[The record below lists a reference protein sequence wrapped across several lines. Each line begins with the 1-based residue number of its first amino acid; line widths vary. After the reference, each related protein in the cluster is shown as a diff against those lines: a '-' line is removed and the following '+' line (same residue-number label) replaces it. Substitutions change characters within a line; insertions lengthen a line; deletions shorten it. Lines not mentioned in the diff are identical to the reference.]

1 MENRPPHAAA
11 AATLTRSNAV
21 GAHWRCADTDISR
34 ACHTDDINYR
44 TFSPSHFSA
53 VTRVRNERT
62 YPGPATSGCRST
74 TLMAGKHWN
83 DVNKVAVRL
92 TAHRLAGLL
101 SLDLEGRDSIGAIG
115 AVHAD
120 RSITYTCRGNAT
132 GSRAA
137 LAQLDAFADGA
148 SCLVGHNIIEHD
160 LVLLSKQAPD
170 LALLRLPAIDT
181 LYLSP
186 LAFPENPY
194 HYLVKQYHEPALAR
208 VQVND
213 PLLDAELTLEL
224 LADIVDALKKKD
236 SDLLL
241 AWHALLAAAVKGHGF
256 DRLFRVVRGVHAAPR
271 IEDAIPA
278 ITNRLADSGCP
289 NQATEIA
296 REALSHPLPLAYLLA
311 WLPAAGGKSIIP
323 PYVEKRFAPSKLAA
337 RLRHAHCG
345 DGSCPWCSERLDP
358 AKALQRWF
366 GFRDFRDKPRSRKGK
381 SLQRAITERH
391 LARSHVLGILPTG
404 TGKSLCYQLPALMRY
419 EATGALTVVVSPL
432 VALMADQ
439 VAVMRRQGI
448 VCATTINGL
457 ISMPERREALD
468 SIRFGDA
475 GIVLVAPEQFRNRS
489 FRKAIAG
496 RHIGAWVIDEAHCL
510 SKWGH
515 DFRPDYRYV
524 ARFIAE
530 HHGGDSA
537 PILCLTA
544 TAKHDVVEDIR
555 EHFERTLE
563 ARLKVIDGGAE
574 RTNLEFV
581 VIPTSAS
588 QRVEHI
594 HQAVTSALNG
604 EDTSGAIVYCTTK
617 RNTEETAQALAERGL
632 AAQHFHSGIS
642 PERKREI
649 QRGFHKGD
657 IKVVVATNAFGMGI
671 DKPNVRAV
679 VHAEIPGSL
688 ESYLQEAGR
697 AGRDGKAAR
706 CLLLFEDGD
715 PEQQFSLTARS
726 RLERRDIQA
735 VLRALRRLDQRRR
748 RHHGDTE
755 DTIVATSGEILL
767 EEDAGD
773 FARDSATDDDRVR
786 TAIAWLEEVRLAH
799 RDENFTSV
807 FPSSLRV
814 PDVATARARIEREGE
829 RRGIRQDVREQ
840 MLHVV
845 RVLAEA
851 DPDTGVSTDELMQEC
866 GCRPAQLRK
875 VFSSLEELGI
885 ASNDMRITV
894 YVHAGVEHASLRR
907 LRRVRELED
916 ALIAELREAAPDQEI
931 DTWGRLALRP
941 IAQRLREK
949 GIEAPL
955 PERLVRLLRSMSAD
969 GRDEPD
975 AKRSLE
981 IRARDMETVGVRLR
995 RDWAAIDRIASL
1007 RREGAARLLEH
1018 LIGKVPDGTR
1028 GVDLLVE
1035 TTYGALEQ
1043 AIKDD
1048 LTLTS
1053 KLRNQNTQAL
1063 VDRALLWMHEQ
1074 EVVTLNRGLTV
1085 FRTAMTLRV
1094 ARERRSFTVADFK
1107 PLQEHY
1113 AEQTAQIHVVA
1124 EFARLGLA
1132 DIHSALRLANDYF
1145 DLANSDFVRKW
1156 FKDKENTLRRDTL
1169 PDHYDQIV
1177 KKLGNRTQE
1186 RIVADDRERTNVLVL
1201 AGPGSGK
1208 TRVLVHRIAYLV
1220 RVRREN
1226 PRSILALTYNRH
1238 AAVEARRRL
1247 EELIGS
1253 DARGVY
1259 TMTCHAL
1266 AMRILGISFEE
1277 AAANPSDEVFN
1288 DILREATRLLRSD
1301 ESAAAVTREQ
1311 MLGDLHWILV
1321 DEYQDVGRPEYELI
1335 AALAGRTLAE
1345 DDTRLNL
1352 FAVGDDD
1359 QNIYAWK
1366 GASVRFIRRFAR
1378 DYRAREEYLIENY
1391 RSSGHIIDAANRCI
1405 ELASERLKQDHRLRI
1420 DSLRK
1425 TEPPGGNWARR
1436 DDLAKGKV
1444 QVLHVAGGQL
1454 SQAVAA
1460 VEELNRLSELD
1471 PGWQWSRCAVVA
1483 RNWADLDPVQSACE
1497 AHGIPAQSAREELSS
1512 FWRARETQRFLQ
1524 VLEAKETRTIG
1535 THDIERHHSRLAS
1548 DPWSTLLAQAL
1559 EELLLEEGD
1568 AEVLPVAYVRNWL
1581 GEWSKDIRRA
1591 QRGLLLT
1598 SAHRAKGLQFDHV
1611 VILDGRWNTTGN
1623 GEDAGTPRRLY
1634 YVSMTRA
1641 RETLA
1646 LVRLGDANRHDP
1658 RDSPLTARQGER
1670 AGTLLRSLS
1679 GAPSVA
1685 HSEAPQPDISDP
1697 RLDER
1702 VMECTMENVVLSF
1715 AGWRAPGSRTHRAI
1729 AALSPGDS
1737 LSLLQAND
1745 HWKVVDSKG
1754 RQVGRMAK
1762 KWSVPDGM
1770 TIANAVVGGIFV
1782 RWAKD
1787 ESDVERRR
1795 RLRCETWEVVVPRLT
1810 LTREQPAGRL
1820 E

>member
-1 MENRPPHAAA
+1 
-11 AATLTRSNAV
+11 
-21 GAHWRCADTDISR
+21 
-34 ACHTDDINYR
+34 
-44 TFSPSHFSA
+44 
-53 VTRVRNERT
+53 
-62 YPGPATSGCRST
+62 
-74 TLMAGKHWN
+74 MAGKHWN
-83 DVNKVAVRL
+83 DVKWVAMRL
-92 TAHRLAGLL
+92 KAYRLAGLL
-101 SLDLEGRDSIGAIG
+101 SIDLEGRESIGAIG
-115 AVHAD
+115 AVNVDPSTTQAW
-120 RSITYTCRGNAT
+120 RGDK
-132 GSRAA
+132 GGLRKA
-137 LAQLDAFADGA
+137 LTELDAFADGA
-148 SCLVGHNIIEHD
+148 SYLVGHNIIEHD
-160 LVLLSKQAPD
+160 LRLLAKHAPD

-194 HYLVKQYHEPALAR
+194 HHLVKQYHEPALAR

-236 SDLLL
+236 GDLLL

-256 DRLFRVVRGVHAAPR
+256 DRLFRVVRGVDATPR
-271 IEDAIPA
+271 VEDAIPA
-278 ITNRLADSGCP
+278 IARRLSDRGCP

-296 REALSHPLPLAYLLA
+296 REALSHLLPLAYLLA

-323 PYVEKRFAPSKLAA
+323 PYVEKRFEPSKLAA
-337 RLRHAHCG
+337 RLRDAHCG
-345 DGSCPWCSERLDP
+345 DGSCRWCSERLDP
-358 AKALQRWF
+358 ARALQRWF
-366 GFRDFRDKPRSRKGK
+366 GFPGFRDKPQSREGK
-381 SLQRAITERH
+381 SLQRAITECH

-468 SIRFGDA
+468 SIRFGDV

-496 RHIGAWVIDEAHCL
+496 RHIGGWVIDEAHCL

-530 HHGGDSA
+530 HHGGESA

-563 ARLKVIDGGAE
+563 ARLDVIDGGAE

-594 HQAVTSALNG
+594 HQAVTGALNG
-604 EDTSGAIVYCTTK
+604 EDSSGAIVYCTTK
-617 RNTEETAQALAERGL
+617 RSTEETAQALAERGL
-632 AAQHFHSGIS
+632 VARHFHSGIS

-649 QRGFHKGD
+649 QRGFHEGD
-657 IKVVVATNAFGMGI
+657 IDVVVATNAFGMGI

-697 AGRDGKAAR
+697 AGRDGRAAR

-748 RHHGDTE
+748 RHHEDTE
-755 DTIVATSGEILL
+755 DTVVATAGEILL
-767 EEDAGD
+767 EDDAGD
-773 FARDSATDDDRVR
+773 FARDSVTDDDRVR
-786 TAIAWLEEVRLAH
+786 TAIAWLEEARLAR

-814 PDVATARARIEREGE
+814 PDLATASARIEREGE
-829 RRGIRQDVREQ
+829 RRRIRQDVREQ
-840 MLHVV
+840 MLRVV

-866 GCRPAQLRK
+866 ACRPAQLRK
-875 VFSSLEELGI
+875 VFSTLEELGI

-941 IAQRLREK
+941 LAQRLREK

-975 AKRSLE
+975 AKRSIE

-1018 LIGKVPDGTR
+1018 LIGEVPDGAR

-1053 KLRNQNTQAL
+1053 KLRNQDTQAL

-1113 AEQTAQIHVVA
+1113 AEQTTQIHVVA
-1124 EFARLGLA
+1124 EFARLGLV

-1145 DLANSDFVRKW
+1145 KLANSDFVRKW

-1186 RIVADDRERTNVLVL
+1186 GIVADDRERTNVLVL

-1226 PRSILALTYNRH
+1226 PRSVLALTYNRH

-1253 DARGVY
+1253 EARGVY

-1266 AMRILGISFEE
+1266 AMRILGVSFEE

-1288 DILREATRLLRSD
+1288 NILREATQLLRSE
-1301 ESAAAVTREQ
+1301 ESAASITRVQ
-1311 MLGDLHWILV
+1311 MLGHLHWILV
-1321 DEYQDVGRPEYELI
+1321 DEYQDIGRPEYELI

-1345 DDTRLNL
+1345 DDARLNL

-1366 GASVRFIRRFAR
+1366 GASVRFIRRFAQ

-1391 RSSGHIIDAANRCI
+1391 RSSGHIIEAANRCI
-1405 ELASERLKQDHRLRI
+1405 EPASERLKRDHLLRI
-1420 DSLRK
+1420 DSQRK

-1444 QVLHVAGGQL
+1444 QILQVAGGQL
-1454 SQAVAA
+1454 AQAVAA
-1460 VEELNRLSELD
+1460 VGELKRLSALD
-1471 PGWQWSRCAVVA
+1471 PDWQWRRCAVIA
-1483 RNWADLDPVQSACE
+1483 RNWADLDPVRSVCE
-1497 AHGIPAQSAREELSS
+1497 VHGVPAQSGREELSS
-1512 FWRARETQRFLQ
+1512 FWRARETQRLLQ
-1524 VLEAKETRTIG
+1524 VLDARGARTIG
-1535 THDIERHHSRLAS
+1535 TQDIERYRSQLAE
-1548 DPWSTLLAQAL
+1548 DTWSTLLAQAL
-1559 EELLLEEGD
+1559 EELLLEESG

-1598 SAHRAKGLQFDHV
+1598 SAHKAKGLEFDHV
-1611 VILDGRWNTTGN
+1611 VILDGRWHATDH

-1646 LVRLGDANRHDP
+1646 LMQLKDAGRPDSRDNALAVRKR
-1658 RDSPLTARQGER
+1658 ER
-1670 AGTLLRSLS
+1670 AGTLLQSLM
-1679 GAPSVA
+1679 GAPSVVQRP
-1685 HSEAPQPDISDP
+1685 ELPPEISDP

-1702 VMECTMENVVLSF
+1702 ILECTMGDVFISF
-1715 AGWRAPGSRTHRAI
+1715 AGRKTPESRTHRAI
-1729 AALSPGDS
+1729 GELSPGDP
-1737 LSLLQAND
+1737 LSLMQTNSQ
-1745 HWKVVDSKG
+1745 WKMVDGKG
-1754 RQVGRMAK
+1754 RQVGRMAR
-1762 KWSVPDGM
+1762 KWAVPAGM
-1770 TIANAVVGGIFV
+1770 TIARAVVGGIFT

-1787 ESDVERRR
+1787 EGDEEWKQ
-1795 RLRCETWEVVVPRLT
+1795 RLRCDTWEVVVPRLT
-1810 LTREQPAGRL
+1810 LSPAQPAGRQ

>member
-1 MENRPPHAAA
+1 
-11 AATLTRSNAV
+11 
-21 GAHWRCADTDISR
+21 
-34 ACHTDDINYR
+34 
-44 TFSPSHFSA
+44 
-53 VTRVRNERT
+53 
-62 YPGPATSGCRST
+62 
-74 TLMAGKHWN
+74 MAGKPWS
-83 DVNKVAVRL
+83 DVENVGMRL
-92 TAHRLAGLL
+92 QAHRLAGLL
-101 SLDLEGRDSIGAIG
+101 SIDLEGRESIGAIG
-115 AVHAD
+115 AVHVDPSTTHAWRGD
-120 RSITYTCRGNAT
+120 EGSLRS
-132 GSRAA
+132 A
-137 LAQLDAFADGA
+137 LNKLDAFADGA

-160 LVLLSKQAPD
+160 LGLLANRASD

-194 HYLVKQYHEPALAR
+194 HHLVKQYHEPALAR

-224 LADIVDALKKKD
+224 LADIVDALKQKD

-241 AWHALLAAAVKGHGF
+241 AWHALLSAAVKGHGF
-256 DRLFRVVRGVHAAPR
+256 DRLFRVVRGVDATPR
-271 IEDAIPA
+271 VEDAIPA
-278 ITNRLADSGCP
+278 IARRLSNRGCP

-296 REALSHPLPLAYLLA
+296 REAHSHPLPLAYLLA

-323 PYVEKRFAPSKLAA
+323 PYVEKRFEPSKLAA
-337 RLRHAHCG
+337 RLRDAHCG
-345 DGSCPWCSERLDP
+345 DGSCSWCSERLDP

-366 GFRDFRDKPRSRKGK
+366 GFPDFRAKPQDRKGK
-381 SLQRAITERH
+381 SLQRAITESH

-439 VAVMRRQGI
+439 VAVMRRQNI

-457 ISMPERREALD
+457 IAMPERREALD

-530 HHGGDSA
+530 HHGEGSA

-555 EHFERTLE
+555 EHFEQTLE
-563 ARLKVIDGGAE
+563 ALLDVIDGGAE

-594 HQAVTSALNG
+594 HQAVTGALNG
-604 EDTSGAIVYCTTK
+604 GDSSGAIVYCTTK
-617 RNTEETAQALAERGL
+617 RSTEETAQALAERGL
-632 AAQHFHSGIS
+632 VARHFHSGIS

-649 QRGFHKGD
+649 QRGFHEGD
-657 IKVVVATNAFGMGI
+657 IDVVVATNAFGMGI

-697 AGRDGKAAR
+697 AGRDGRPAH
-706 CLLLFEDGD
+706 CLLLFEPGD

-755 DTIVATSGEILL
+755 DTVVATSGEILL
-767 EEDAGD
+767 EDDAGD
-773 FARDSATDDDRVR
+773 FARDSVTDDDRVR
-786 TAIAWLEEVRLAH
+786 TAIAWLEEAKLAR

-807 FPSSLRV
+807 FPSSLQV
-814 PDVATARARIEREGE
+814 PDVATARARIEREGD
-829 RRGIRQDVREQ
+829 RRGVRKDVREQ
-840 MLHVV
+840 MLRVV

-851 DPDTGVSTDELMQEC
+851 DPDIGVSTDELMQEC

-875 VFSSLEELGI
+875 VFSTLEELGI
-885 ASNDMRITV
+885 ASNDVRITV

-907 LRRVRELED
+907 LQRVRELEE
-916 ALIAELREAAPDQEI
+916 ALIAELREAAPDQEV
-931 DTWGRLALRP
+931 DTWDRLALRP
-941 IAQRLREK
+941 LAQRLREK
-949 GIEAPL
+949 EIENPL

-975 AKRSLE
+975 AKRSIE

-995 RDWAAIDRIASL
+995 RDWDAIDRIASL

-1048 LTLTS
+1048 LVLTS
-1053 KLRNQNTQAL
+1053 RLHNQNTQAL

-1085 FRTAMTLRV
+1085 FRTAMTLKV
-1094 ARERRSFTVADFK
+1094 TRERRGFTVADFE

-1113 AEQTAQIHVVA
+1113 AGQTEQIHVAA
-1124 EFARLGLA
+1124 EYARLGLDDMRQA
-1132 DIHSALRLANDYF
+1132 HGLARDYF
-1145 DLANSDFVRKW
+1145 ELASSEFVRKW
-1156 FKDKENTLRRDTL
+1156 FKDKERTLRRDTL
-1169 PDHYDQIV
+1169 PAHYDQIV
-1177 KKLGNRTQE
+1177 GKLGNRTQE

-1259 TMTCHAL
+1259 TLTCHAL
-1266 AMRILGISFEE
+1266 AMRILGVSFAE
-1277 AAANPSDEVFN
+1277 AAANPGREIFDN
-1288 DILREATRLLRSD
+1288 ILREATQLLRSA
-1301 ESAAAVTREQ
+1301 ESAASVTREQ
-1311 MLGDLHWILV
+1311 MLGRLHWILV
-1321 DEYQDVGRPEYELI
+1321 DEYQDIGKPEYELI

-1345 DDTRLNL
+1345 DDARLNL

-1366 GASVRFIRRFAR
+1366 GASIRYIRRFAQ
-1378 DYRAREEYLIENY
+1378 DYRAREEYLVENY
-1391 RSSGHIIDAANRCI
+1391 RSGGHIIDAANRCI
-1405 ELASERLKQDHRLRI
+1405 EPASERLKRDHRLRI
-1420 DSLRK
+1420 DSRRRA
-1425 TEPPGGNWARR
+1425 EPPGGNWAQR

-1444 QVLHVAGGQL
+1444 QVLQVTGGQL

-1460 VEELNRLSELD
+1460 VQELKRLSEFD
-1471 PGWQWSRCAVVA
+1471 PGGWRWSHCAVIA
-1483 RNWADLDPVQSACE
+1483 RNWVDLEPVRSACRV
-1497 AHGIPAQSAREELSS
+1497 HGIPAQSGREELSS
-1512 FWRARETQRFLQ
+1512 FWRARETQRLLQ
-1524 VLEAKETRTIG
+1524 TLEAKGTTTIETQNIKRYCSELT
-1535 THDIERHHSRLAS
+1535 E
-1548 DPWSTLLAQAL
+1548 DPWSRLLAQAL
-1559 EELLLEEGD
+1559 EELLLEEND
-1568 AEVLPVAYVRNWL
+1568 SAVLPITYVRNWL
-1581 GEWSKDIRRA
+1581 GEWSKEIRR
-1591 QRGLLLT
+1591 QQHGLLLT
-1598 SAHRAKGLQFDHV
+1598 SAHRAKGLEFDHV
-1611 VILDGRWNTTGN
+1611 VILDGRWNATGN
-1623 GEDAGTPRRLY
+1623 GEDADTPRRLY

-1646 LVRLGDANRHDP
+1646 LVQLEDASRRDP
-1658 RDSPLTARQGER
+1658 RDNALTARQGER
-1670 AGTLLRSLS
+1670 AGTLLRSLA
-1679 GAPSVA
+1679 GAPSVVQRQA
-1685 HSEAPQPDISDP
+1685 SQPDISDP
-1697 RLDER
+1697 RMDER
-1702 VMECTMENVVLSF
+1702 VMECTMEDVVLSF
-1715 AGWRAPGSRTHRAI
+1715 AGWRVSDSSTHRAI
-1729 AALSPGDS
+1729 AELSPGDS
-1737 LSLLQAND
+1737 LALLRAND
-1745 HWKVVDSKG
+1745 HWKVVDRKG
-1754 RQVGRMAK
+1754 RQVGRMAR
-1762 KWSVPDGM
+1762 KWSIPDGM
-1770 TIANAVVGGIFV
+1770 TVTKAVVGGIFT

-1795 RLRCETWEVVVPRLT
+1795 KLRREIWEVVVPRLT
-1810 LTREQPAGRL
+1810 LERVSSP
-1820 E
+1820 